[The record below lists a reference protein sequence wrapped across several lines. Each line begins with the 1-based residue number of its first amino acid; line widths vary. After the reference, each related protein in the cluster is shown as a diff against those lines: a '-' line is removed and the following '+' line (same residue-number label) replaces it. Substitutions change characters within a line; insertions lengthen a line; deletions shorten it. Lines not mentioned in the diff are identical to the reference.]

1 MIYKTFHRK
10 LKIEK
15 YETHKKLGWT
25 QVLQKDKQFLL
36 HQWHPLYSS
45 YYKPGYKSC
54 IKDGRDYDCYKR
66 DIFVVICDTDIP

>member
-1 MIYKTFHRK
+1 
-10 LKIEK
+10 
-15 YETHKKLGWT
+15 
-25 QVLQKDKQFLL
+25 VLQKDKQFLL

-45 YYKPGYKSC
+45 YYKPGYKSW